1 MGNEIKSL
9 VELKDLL
16 GEKNV
21 ERLQERIVDIICSRI
36 ENDLEDYDKYIFFPP
51 DYDSFFDE
59 CFQTAMKKTKKLL
72 VEKMQDKI
80 LNSGMEITSRLK
92 EC

>member
-1 MGNEIKSL
+1 MSNKINPLAEI
-9 VELKDLL
+9 KDLL

-21 ERLQERIVDIICSRI
+21 ERLQERIVDMICNRI
-36 ENDLEDYDKYIFFPP
+36 AADLEDYDKYIFFPP

-72 VEKMQDKI
+72 VEKMQNEI

-92 EC
+92 ER